1 MIVHWNLKKKVKC
14 KYMITKNELAENM
27 HNALTVYKKM
37 FKKFQ
42 NDKINDVK
50 NNYSREKVIT
60 NISGMISAFYIED
73 ELLSIVSNNKQES
86 IKNIILGLDTKDTL
100 VDLESLIQ
108 NAIEVFTP
116 LDELDQTMLFFYDKV
131 DKEICKDVVIEKF
144 GNGYL
149 KYWNLFVLMN
159 VLENNIINYRQ
170 SLTN

>member
-1 MIVHWNLKKKVKC
+1 
-14 KYMITKNELAENM
+14 MITKNELAENM
-27 HNALTVYKKM
+27 HNDLTIYKKM

>member
-1 MIVHWNLKKKVKC
+1 
-14 KYMITKNELAENM
+14 MITKNELAENM

>member
-14 KYMITKNELAENM
+14 KYMITKNELVENM

-50 NNYSREKVIT
+50 NNYSREKVII

>member
-1 MIVHWNLKKKVKC
+1 
-14 KYMITKNELAENM
+14 MITKNELAENM
-27 HNALTVYKKM
+27 HNDLTIYKKM

-50 NNYSREKVIT
+50 NNYSREKVII

-144 GNGYL
+144 GNDYL

>member
-1 MIVHWNLKKKVKC
+1 
-14 KYMITKNELAENM
+14 MITKNELAENM
-27 HNALTVYKKM
+27 YNALTVYKKM

-42 NDKINDVK
+42 KDKINDVK

-60 NISGMISAFYIED
+60 NISGMMSAFYIED
-73 ELLSIVSNNKQES
+73 ELLSIISNNKQES
-86 IKNIILGLDTKDTL
+86 IKNIVLGLDNKDTL

-149 KYWNLFVLMN
+149 KYWNLFVLMSD
-159 VLENNIINYRQ
+159 LENNIINYRQ

>member
-1 MIVHWNLKKKVKC
+1 
-14 KYMITKNELAENM
+14 MITKNELVENM

-50 NNYSREKVIT
+50 NNYSREKVII